1 MFCRYIPAVPNTDGR
16 RTVEKGKPANFFVY
30 YEIDEDEVKT
40 VLRADEYDGDGDG
53 SWVLLEATGATD
65 GEAGPSEV

>member
-1 MFCRYIPAVPNTDGR
+1 MTKV
-16 RTVEKGKPANFFVY
+16 NFHIN

-53 SWVLLEATGATD
+53 SWVLLEVTGGESTD
-65 GEAGPSEV
+65 GEAGPSEL